1 MHAVNRGAELITD
14 ADEALRLL
22 DEILEAVDAGD
33 TDRVLRLVG
42 RI

>member
-1 MHAVNRGAELITD
+1 VEPVTDVEEASRLAVEV
-14 ADEALRLL
+14 
-22 DEILEAVDAGD
+22 LEAVDAGD